1 MKMALNYMHMELVEM
16 ISQQQSYMFTILQD
30 QDAFKEKM
38 MMIISHQMSFIDS
51 FVLMLSSSSEMCRSR
66 ALFLIRIF
74 TS

>member
-1 MKMALNYMHMELVEM
+1 MKMALNYMHMELVKM

-30 QDAFKEKM
+30 QDSFKEKM